1 MMPNIS
7 FSLGENCSSPLLAL
21 GRASTQLDW
30 QGLGDPFL
38 NRVLISTGLYL
49 APLST
54 VPHLWDTRHR
64 PEHSHPRK
72 RRRLLFLVKIV
83 PKFLIS

>member
-21 GRASTQLDW
+21 ARASTQLDW
-30 QGLGDPFL
+30 QNLGDPFL
-38 NRVLISTGLYL
+38 TRVSISTGLYL
-49 APLST
+49 ASVQHCPIPT
-54 VPHLWDTRHR
+54 GHKA

-72 RRRLLFLVKIV
+72 QQMLLFLVRIV
-83 PKFLIS
+83 PRFLIS